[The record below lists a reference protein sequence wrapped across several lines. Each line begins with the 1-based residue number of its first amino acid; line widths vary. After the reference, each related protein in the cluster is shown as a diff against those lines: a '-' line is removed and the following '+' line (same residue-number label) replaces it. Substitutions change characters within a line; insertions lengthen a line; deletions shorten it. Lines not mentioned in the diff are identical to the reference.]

1 MAHND
6 GNVCRFE
13 NAMKILRRVR
23 RWRTLLML
31 LMVMAL
37 AAMAQ
42 VSGKPPQ
49 DEAAAGP
56 PPTRIDVVV
65 DEVTPGVKI
74 ADPYRWLEDQE
85 SPETRAWIEA
95 QNKYTNSLLKPL
107 PGREALQKQFTG
119 LLKVTAFSLPRERG
133 GRYFFTMRL
142 PEQDQ
147 AVLYYRPG
155 VNGANQVLV
164 DPGEG
169 GDHTTT
175 VNLLSITPDGKL
187 IAYAIRHGGKDE
199 VAPHLMDVDSRKL
212 LPDAFPEARYAGFF
226 VLPDKTGVYY
236 ARMVKERNRVF
247 FHKMGSDTAQDAEL
261 FGADI
266 PANKILSAGV
276 SEDGRYLMIVV
287 FQFGVGNPTEIY
299 VKNLESNGPIV
310 PITKNLG
317 AEFEGDIT
325 GDRLF
330 VRTNWKAPHGR
341 VLNIDLK
348 NPAQRNWKEIIP
360 ESSAIIEGL
369 GVSGGKLAVL
379 SVENV
384 IEQLKIYE
392 VGGKLLRAI

>member
-1 MAHND
+1 MAHTNGCD
-6 GNVCRFE
+6 CRFE
-13 NAMKILRRVR
+13 NAMKVLGGPR
-23 RWRTLLML
+23 RWRTLLMA
-31 LMVMAL
+31 MAL
-37 AAMAQ
+37 AAMVSATR
-42 VSGKPPQ
+42 VSGKLPQ

-65 DEVTPGVKI
+65 DEVAPGVKV

-95 QNKYTNSLLKPL
+95 QNKYTDSRLKPL

-119 LLKVTAFSLPRERG
+119 LVKVTTFSLPRERG

-147 AVLYYRPG
+147 AVLYYRPSL
-155 VNGANQVLV
+155 NGTNQVLV

-175 VNLLSITPDGKL
+175 VSLLSITPDGRL
-187 IAYAIRHGGKDE
+187 IAYAIRQGGKDE

-212 LPDAFPEARYAGFF
+212 LPDGFPEARYAGFF

-266 PANKILSAGV
+266 PANKILGARV
-276 SEDGRYLMIVV
+276 SEDGRYLLINVA
-287 FQFGVGNPTEIY
+287 QFGAGNPSEIY
-299 VKNLESNGPIV
+299 VKNLAANGPIV
-310 PITKNLG
+310 PITKGLR
-317 AEFEGDIT
+317 ASVTEDSMVE
-325 GDRLF
+325 RLF
-330 VRTNWKAPHGR
+330 LSDNLKAPRGR
-341 VLNIDLK
+341 ILEIDLK
-348 NPAQRNWKEIIP
+348 NPGRGNWKEIVP
-360 ESSAIIEGL
+360 EGSAVMEIG
-369 GVSGGKLAVL
+369 
-379 SVENV
+379 
-384 IEQLKIYE
+384 
-392 VGGKLLRAI
+392 R